1 MGLKLKYASE
11 AEKQR
16 LYMKTSVTKES
27 YLSEKFLPNYLDE
40 YKVIIAGG
48 RDFDDYEYMS
58 TKLDEL
64 FKDQNVFNN
73 KVIKVISGMAKG
85 ADTLGIRYA
94 DKHKLTKIL
103 FPANWKE
110 YPCIAGFLRNN
121 DMLSIATHL
130 IAFWDGKTS
139 GTKHMIE
146 IAKMKGIPVWVF
158 EY

>member
-1 MGLKLKYASE
+1 
-11 AEKQR
+11 
-16 LYMKTSVTKES
+16 MKTSVTKES
-27 YLSEKFLPNYLDE
+27 YLSEKYLPYYIDA

-64 FKDQNVFNN
+64 FKDPNTFNN
-73 KVIKVISGMAKG
+73 NTIKVISGMAKG
-85 ADTLGIRYA
+85 ADTLGIQYA
-94 DKHKLTKIL
+94 DENKLTKIL

-110 YPCIAGFLRNN
+110 YPRIAGFLRNN

-130 IAFWDGKTS
+130 IAFWDRKS
-139 GTKHMIE
+139 NGTKHMIE
-146 IAKMKGIPVWVF
+146 IAQMKGIPVWVF